1 MRRTAFTLVE
11 TLIGCVILAVLF
23 TVLWF
28 VFSGGHAGFRK
39 GGDLT
44 EAIGGAMLLCEVIEV
59 DCRQLAVP
67 RADAAAPVETGDAGT
82 SLTLFVATTKRTDA
96 DGAGLATVG
105 WRLDPPDR
113 RGVCRPL
120 RNGKALSG
128 VYLKNWAV
136 TFFPLSKDEGREMQ
150 YLRVEGTTTDRA
162 GGASFPFVRLL
173 ALPVPA
179 VLASGRGA

>member
-1 MRRTAFTLVE
+1 MRRHAFTLVE
-11 TLIGCVILAVLF
+11 TLVGCVILAVLF

-44 EAIGGAMLLCEVIEV
+44 EAIGGALLLCEHLET

-67 RADAAAPVETGDAGT
+67 RADATAPVETGDAGT
-82 SLTLFVATTKRTDA
+82 SLTLFVATTKRTEA
-96 DGAGLATVG
+96 DGAGLATVA
-105 WRLDPPDR
+105 WRLDGADR
-113 RGVCRPL
+113 RGVSRLL

-128 VYLKNWAV
+128 VYLKSWTV
-136 TFFPLSKDEGREMQ
+136 TFFPLAKDEKGEMQ
-150 YLRVEGTTTDRA
+150 YLRVEGTATDRA

-179 VLASGRGA
+179 VLASRRGA

>member
-1 MRRTAFTLVE
+1 MRRQAFTLVE

-23 TVLWF
+23 TILWF

-44 EAIGGAMLLCEVIEV
+44 EAIGGALLLCEHIET

-67 RADAAAPVETGDAGT
+67 RVDATAPVETGDGGT
-82 SLTLFVATTKRTDA
+82 SLTLFVATTERTAA
-96 DGAGLATVG
+96 DGAGLATVA
-105 WRLDPPDR
+105 WRLDTADR
-113 RGVCRPL
+113 RGVSRPL

-128 VYLKNWAV
+128 VYLKSWTV
-136 TFFPLSKDEGREMQ
+136 TVCEMQ
-150 YLRVEGTTTDRA
+150 YLRLEGTTTDRA